1 MPFRK
6 TQSFVRKIN
15 EQTIMV
21 EHVAAFVC
29 ATLGSI
35 AAVVYIVLERIGK
48 VASISPYVIL
58 GGMAMGALFAYM
70 LVMTVLDLF
79 LPRKKLVITAI
90 FDGILPRA
98 TREKARAAK
107 EQFDNL
113 YLIVDQ
119 EGRWESTMLPDPA
132 PRGLDPLLVGELNGG
147 GARRYFLIDQFD
159 LTAAEQYLIDEFAL
173 RNTVELS

>member
-1 MPFRK
+1 M
-6 TQSFVRKIN
+6 RKIN
-15 EQTIMV
+15 EPTIIV
-21 EHVAAFVC
+21 ERGAAFVC
-29 ATLGSI
+29 GTLGSI
-35 AAVVYIVLERIGK
+35 AAVVYIVLETIGR
-48 VASISPYVIL
+48 VASISPFVIL

-90 FDGILPRA
+90 FDGIIPRE
-98 TREKARAAK
+98 TREKARAAR

-119 EGRWESTMLPDPA
+119 QGRWESTMLPDPA
-132 PRGLDPLLVGELNGG
+132 PRRSDPLLVGELNGD

-159 LTAAEQYLIDEFAL
+159 LTGAEQYLIDEFAFS
-173 RNTVELS
+173 NTAELS